1 MTVYSY
7 FDAHC
12 DTLSRCLRQG
22 WSVWEN
28 PGHLDLKRL
37 SAYEPRGQ
45 VFALFA
51 DSAKVPQEE
60 RFRTISAQ
68 AALLH
73 EAKRKD
79 PAGMENCFLS
89 VEGAE
94 LLGCDEGRLE
104 EVKEWGVRWV
114 NLTWNHPNA
123 LCGSCRSGEGLT
135 QRGRDFVR
143 RCGQLGLGIDLSHLS
158 DQGAWDV
165 LRLEAAPV
173 LASHSNSRALCGHP
187 RNLTDALFRAIVGS
201 GGFVGLNLCVH
212 FLGEHPT
219 AETAADH
226 LEHFLALGGED
237 HLGLGSDFD
246 GTDVPEDLSGVQD
259 LPKLWAVLERRGFS
273 PKLIHKLSWENLN
286 HFLHLFT

>member
-12 DTLSRCLRQG
+12 DTLSRCLQQG

-37 SAYEPRGQ
+37 LAYEPRGQ

-51 DSAKVPQEE
+51 DSAKVPEKE

-68 AALLH
+68 AALLY
-73 EAKRKD
+73 EAKGKD
-79 PAGMENCFLS
+79 PAGLENCFLS

-104 EVKEWGVRWV
+104 EVKAWGVRWV

-187 RNLTDALFRAIVGS
+187 RNLTDELFRAIVGS

-219 AETAADH
+219 AETAANH

-246 GTDVPEDLSGVQD
+246 GTDVPVDLSGVQD
-259 LPKLWAVLERRGFS
+259 LPRLWAVLEHRGFS
-273 PKLIHKLSWENLN
+273 PELIHKLAWENLN

>member
-1 MTVYSY
+1 MYSY

-12 DTLSRCLRQG
+12 DTLSRCLQQG

-37 SAYEPRGQ
+37 SAYELRGQ

-51 DSAKVPQEE
+51 DSDKIPEAE
-60 RFRTISAQ
+60 RFETISAQ

-79 PAGMENCFLS
+79 PARMENCFLS

-123 LCGSCRSGEGLT
+123 LCGSCCSGEGLT
-135 QRGRDFVR
+135 QKGRDFVR

-173 LASHSNSRALCGHP
+173 LASHSNSRALRGHP
-187 RNLTDALFRAIVGS
+187 RNLTDELFRAIVGS
-201 GGFVGLNLCVH
+201 GGFVGVNFCIH
-212 FLGEHPT
+212 FLGEKPA
-219 AETAADH
+219 AETVADH
-226 LEHFLALGGED
+226 LEHFLALGGEN

-259 LPKLWAVLERRGFS
+259 LPKLWAILERRGFS
-273 PKLIHKLSWENLN
+273 SELIHRLAWENLN
-286 HFLHLFT
+286 HFLHLLA

>member
-22 WSVWEN
+22 WSLWEN

-37 SAYEPRGQ
+37 SAYEHRGQ

-51 DSAKVPQEE
+51 DSAKVPEEE

-68 AALLH
+68 AALLC
-73 EAKRKD
+73 EAKGKD
-79 PAGMENCFLS
+79 PAGLENCSLS
-89 VEGAE
+89 LEGAE

-104 EVKEWGVRWV
+104 EVKAWGVRWV
-114 NLTWNHPNA
+114 NLTWNYPNA

-187 RNLTDALFRAIVGS
+187 RNLTDELFRAIVGS

-259 LPKLWAVLERRGFS
+259 LPRLWAVLEHRGFS
-273 PKLIHKLSWENLN
+273 PELIHKLAWENLN

>member
-1 MTVYSY
+1 MYSY

-12 DTLSRCLRQG
+12 DTLSRCLQQG

-37 SAYEPRGQ
+37 LAYEPRGQ

-51 DSAKVPQEE
+51 DSAKVPEKE

-68 AALLH
+68 AALLY
-73 EAKRKD
+73 EAKGKD
-79 PAGMENCFLS
+79 PAGLENCFLS

-104 EVKEWGVRWV
+104 EVKAWGVRWV
-114 NLTWNHPNA
+114 NLTWNNANA

-187 RNLTDALFRAIVGS
+187 RNLTDELFRAIVGS

-219 AETAADH
+219 AETAANH

-246 GTDVPEDLSGVQD
+246 GTDVPVDLSGVQD
-259 LPKLWAVLERRGFS
+259 LPRLWAVLEHRGFS
-273 PKLIHKLSWENLN
+273 PELIHKLAWENLN

>member
-1 MTVYSY
+1 MYSY

-51 DSAKVPQEE
+51 DSAKVPAEE

-73 EAKRKD
+73 EAKGKD
-79 PAGMENCFLS
+79 PAGLENCFLS
-89 VEGAE
+89 LEGAE

-135 QRGRDFVR
+135 QKGRDFVR

-173 LASHSNSRALCGHP
+173 LASHSNSPETSPMSCSEPSWAAAALW
-187 RNLTDALFRAIVGS
+187 D
-201 GGFVGLNLCVH
+201 
-212 FLGEHPT
+212 
-219 AETAADH
+219 
-226 LEHFLALGGED
+226 
-237 HLGLGSDFD
+237 
-246 GTDVPEDLSGVQD
+246 
-259 LPKLWAVLERRGFS
+259 
-273 PKLIHKLSWENLN
+273 
-286 HFLHLFT
+286 

>member
-1 MTVYSY
+1 MYSY

-12 DTLSRCLRQG
+12 DTLSRCLQQG

-37 SAYEPRGQ
+37 LAYEPRGQ

-51 DSAKVPQEE
+51 DSAKVPEKE

-68 AALLH
+68 AALLY
-73 EAKRKD
+73 EAKGKD
-79 PAGMENCFLS
+79 PAGLENCFLS

-104 EVKEWGVRWV
+104 EVKAWGVRWV

-187 RNLTDALFRAIVGS
+187 RNLTDELFRAIVGS

-219 AETAADH
+219 AETAANH

-246 GTDVPEDLSGVQD
+246 GTDVPVDLSGVQD
-259 LPKLWAVLERRGFS
+259 LPRLWAVLEHRGFS
-273 PKLIHKLSWENLN
+273 PELIHKLAWENLN

>member
-12 DTLSRCLRQG
+12 DPLSRCLQQG

-37 SAYEPRGQ
+37 LAYEPRGQ

-51 DSAKVPQEE
+51 DSAKVPEKE

-68 AALLH
+68 AALLY
-73 EAKRKD
+73 EAKGKD
-79 PAGMENCFLS
+79 PAGLENCFLS

-104 EVKEWGVRWV
+104 EVKAWGVRWV

-123 LCGSCRSGEGLT
+123 LT

-187 RNLTDALFRAIVGS
+187 RNLTDELFRAIVGS

-219 AETAADH
+219 AETAANH

-246 GTDVPEDLSGVQD
+246 GTDVPVDLSGVQD
-259 LPKLWAVLERRGFS
+259 LPRLWAVLEHRGFS
-273 PKLIHKLSWENLN
+273 PELIHKLAWENLN